1 MRRNEHEYYVRPL
14 GKSYLRRSAST
25 PKRARSRNDR
35 ICHFGRRARCYCH
48 FGHYG
53 FSAEDPRA
61 LDGNQRW
68 NHGALARLRLN
79 EEGQSTVEF
88 ALVTFAFVALCA
100 GIASL
105 WHGLSGDT
113 LSAHG
118 LMAASHH
125 VILTLPGGL
134 ADLFLY

>member
-1 MRRNEHEYYVRPL
+1 M
-14 GKSYLRRSAST
+14 
-25 PKRARSRNDR
+25 
-35 ICHFGRRARCYCH
+35 
-48 FGHYG
+48 
-53 FSAEDPRA
+53 
-61 LDGNQRW
+61 
-68 NHGALARLRLN
+68 N

>member
-1 MRRNEHEYYVRPL
+1 M
-14 GKSYLRRSAST
+14 
-25 PKRARSRNDR
+25 
-35 ICHFGRRARCYCH
+35 
-48 FGHYG
+48 
-53 FSAEDPRA
+53 
-61 LDGNQRW
+61 
-68 NHGALARLRLN
+68 
-79 EEGQSTVEF
+79 
-88 ALVTFAFVALCA
+88 TFAFVALCA